1 MICFQI
7 SIFES
12 LETACGLKTWEFMV
26 KYIGDNEEA
35 KKIALKMINDF
46 LIEKDNY
53 KIYSKEYYYDN

>member
-1 MICFQI
+1 
-7 SIFES
+7 
-12 LETACGLKTWEFMV
+12 MV

-35 KKIALKMINDF
+35 KKIAQKMINDF